1 MPPDPSNPSA
11 ASDAST
17 IQDQASNTP
26 ATDTP
31 QPPSEQAA
39 PEDRV
44 STTRK
49 GKVARLPKAA
59 RDKLN
64 NALLDGMPFKQ
75 AIAALGDEGKGLTE
89 DNVTSWKKHGGY
101 AEWLKE
107 RQFLDEWR
115 AKWEFADDLVAQNH
129 GLNIHQSVAQLL
141 ANQIHEA
148 ITEEGIDALKKS
160 LKADPRNAIQL
171 IQAFAQLTRA
181 EIDCERRRVEQ
192 ADLLVKASG
201 EDPGPKAMQQKT
213 QKHIEH
219 QLNIR

>member
-1 MPPDPSNPSA
+1 MENDSSDTPVPSDTPEAPQPTGPEA
-11 ASDAST
+11 ASD
-17 IQDQASNTP
+17 
-26 ATDTP
+26 
-31 QPPSEQAA
+31 E
-39 PEDRV
+39 RLK
-44 STTRK
+44 TRK
-49 GKVARLPKAA
+49 GKVARLPKVL

-64 NALLDGMPFKQ
+64 NSLLNGATHNQ

-89 DNVTSWKKHGGY
+89 DHVYSWKKYGGY
-101 AEWLKE
+101 DEWLKE

-129 GLNIHQSVAQLL
+129 GLNIHQSIAQLL

-148 ITEEGIDALKKS
+148 ITEEGIEALKKS
-160 LKADPRNAIQL
+160 LKGDPRNAIQL

-192 ADLLVKASG
+192 VELAAKASG
-201 EDPGPKAMQQKT
+201 ADSGPKAMQQKT

-219 QLNIR
+219 QLSLR